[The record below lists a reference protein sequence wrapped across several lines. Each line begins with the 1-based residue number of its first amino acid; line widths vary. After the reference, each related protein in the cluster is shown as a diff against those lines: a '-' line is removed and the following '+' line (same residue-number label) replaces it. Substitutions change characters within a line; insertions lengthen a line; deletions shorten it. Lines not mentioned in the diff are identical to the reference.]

1 MWEHWRDPNLQV
13 LLCFVQTMMQ
23 LVKILQGNK
32 KYGKLCLSHQMEV
45 TDVPFGFTKN
55 ADFMLE
61 KEKDF
66 PVSNPTESLLVL
78 KCIWPKRWHD
88 SSLLP
93 LLTAQAER
101 LESWNSKSLFLNMH
115 STNSVHRD
123 VFISILLSYW
133 DFFCIAWL
141 RGPDFSQYFIAS
153 FGRRTRHLELWIS
166 RFYSSPQVRN
176 AGVSLGME

>member
-1 MWEHWRDPNLQV
+1 
-13 LLCFVQTMMQ
+13 MMQ

-55 ADFMLE
+55 ADFMFE
-61 KEKDF
+61 KEEKDF

-93 LLTAQAER
+93 LLTTHAER

-123 VFISILLSYW
+123 VFISISLSYW